1 MDDPQGATPGQEPW
15 TQANDVESA
24 SAEEASEAL
33 SLRVARFLRSCW
45 VGRRMVLGILV
56 TGILLSLLYVISLP
70 NMYTST
76 TTLMPPDNA
85 SSSSSLMGLLS
96 TAGGPAAAAGS
107 AALGIKTPGAVFVGI
122 LQSRRVS
129 QSLVARFD
137 LIHHYKKQFIEDAC
151 KQLDADTDIRENLK
165 SGIITVSVQA
175 DNPVLA
181 SNIAQ
186 GYIEELDSVVTHN
199 STSAA
204 RRERI
209 FLEARLKEIKQDL
222 DDSAK
227 ALSQFSTKNKT
238 IDISSQG
245 KAMVESG
252 LKLQD
257 EMAVARSELAGL
269 QQAYSEDNVRVR
281 AAKARIAELQ
291 QQMDKMM
298 GSTGEPGP
306 DASDSAYPSVSELPA
321 LGLTYYD
328 LERKMSVEEVL
339 WVALTKQYEA
349 AKVQEAKEIPTV
361 RVLDAANVPQRKS
374 SPHISVIMILGTLL
388 ALSAAFIAVLTVSV
402 WERTDARD
410 ERKKLVIEL
419 AGAML
424 NPQRRFWRLP
434 GMGWVHT
441 RLTGT

>member
-1 MDDPQGATPGQEPW
+1 
-15 TQANDVESA
+15 
-24 SAEEASEAL
+24 
-33 SLRVARFLRSCW
+33 
-45 VGRRMVLGILV
+45 
-56 TGILLSLLYVISLP
+56 
-70 NMYTST
+70 
-76 TTLMPPDNA
+76 
-85 SSSSSLMGLLS
+85 
-96 TAGGPAAAAGS
+96 
-107 AALGIKTPGAVFVGI
+107 
-122 LQSRRVS
+122 
-129 QSLVARFD
+129 
-137 LIHHYKKQFIEDAC
+137 
-151 KQLDADTDIRENLK
+151 
-165 SGIITVSVQA
+165 
-175 DNPVLA
+175 
-181 SNIAQ
+181 
-186 GYIEELDSVVTHN
+186 
-199 STSAA
+199 
-204 RRERI
+204 
-209 FLEARLKEIKQDL
+209 
-222 DDSAK
+222 
-227 ALSQFSTKNKT
+227 
-238 IDISSQG
+238 
-245 KAMVESG
+245 
-252 LKLQD
+252 
-257 EMAVARSELAGL
+257 MAVARSELAGL

-306 DASDSAYPSVSELPA
+306 DASDSAYPSVSALPA

-419 AGAML
+419 AGAVL